1 MPGCR
6 EQHGRRRE
14 RSPATTARASPEG
27 TGLPAPGSPRHTL
40 PSPGCRR
47 AQSAVRG
54 AGGGQN
60 PAAGSTD
67 LRGAAGLR
75 AGGGARSSGRRT
87 GREGVGKRMK
97 LRGHLVEGA
106 ARSSGGEGG
115 AEAAAGRGGDAS
127 MTVAPDARGP
137 SGKTRLLQVGRVSL
151 QSAT

>member
-1 MPGCR
+1 
-6 EQHGRRRE
+6 
-14 RSPATTARASPEG
+14 
-27 TGLPAPGSPRHTL
+27 
-40 PSPGCRR
+40 
-47 AQSAVRG
+47 
-54 AGGGQN
+54 
-60 PAAGSTD
+60 
-67 LRGAAGLR
+67 
-75 AGGGARSSGRRT
+75 
-87 GREGVGKRMK
+87 MK